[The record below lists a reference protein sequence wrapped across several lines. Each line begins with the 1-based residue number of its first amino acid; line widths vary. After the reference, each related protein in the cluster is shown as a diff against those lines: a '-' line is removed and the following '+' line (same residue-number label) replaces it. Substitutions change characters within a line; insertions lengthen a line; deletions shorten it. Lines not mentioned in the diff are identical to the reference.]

1 MNLALWSN
9 ASPGI
14 HLVSRIS
21 DNLTSD
27 SYTWTPNTSLPDGGY
42 FIELW
47 ISGGANVYSE
57 EVTLDHNK
65 LDDSIST
72 TSNISTSSTASL
84 SSTIGPTSSL
94 GPVPVIP
101 TLSSSPSALASDIP
115 QPLDTQQNPV
125 SKHTISHGAIAGIAI
140 SAIAFLILIS
150 VSAVICRRRR
160 RRRSSQPAIPELPN
174 NQTDADFKSDPNTM
188 IWVPELDQ
196 DGAVYG
202 PHELP
207 GTPTPLEEE
216 PLETTDTSTAK
227 AKVVEIGD
235 PE

>member
-72 TSNISTSSTASL
+72 TSTTSTPSTASL
-84 SSTIGPTSSL
+84 SSTIGPTSSVGL
-94 GPVPVIP
+94 FPVTP
-101 TLSSSPSALASDIP
+101 TLSSSPSALASDIS
-115 QPLDTQQNPV
+115 QPLDAQQNPIF
-125 SKHTISHGAIAGIAI
+125 KHTISHSAIAGIAI
-140 SAIAFLILIS
+140 GAIAFLILIS
-150 VSAVICRRRR
+150 ASAIQYWRR
-160 RRRSSQPAIPELPN
+160 RRRSSQSAIPELPN
-174 NQTDADFKSDPNTM
+174 NQTDAEFKSDPNTT

-207 GTPTPLEEE
+207 GTPTALEE
-216 PLETTDTSTAK
+216 PLETTETSTAK
-227 AKVVEIGD
+227 GRVVEIGD